1 MERRIENARKNKAYR
16 KYLNSKNE
24 QDKQTETYRNK
35 CNEIKRTKKSAYYPS

>member
-24 QDKQTETYRNK
+24 QDKQTYRNK